1 MATGQRYSNKGLGGL
16 DLNLMGATKG
26 TSSIVNAY
34 SGTNVALTLVR
45 ARDPY
50 GNVVNIKFWYTR
62 R

>member
-1 MATGQRYSNKGLGGL
+1 LGGL